1 MSRSPAHPPR
11 QVLTNLAHQ
20 YAKNELYTEALNT
33 YQVITKNKNFNNAGR
48 LKVNMGNIYYKLGQF
63 PKALKFYRM
72 ALDQIPSG
80 QSSTKYGS
88 HSRLDLCVMCC
99 ELGI

>member
-1 MSRSPAHPPR
+1 M
-11 QVLTNLAHQ
+11 LTNLAHQ

-48 LKVNMGNIYYKLGQF
+48 LKVNMGNIYYKMGQF

-80 QSSTKYGS
+80 QSSTKYVRTG
-88 HSRLDLCVMCC
+88 
-99 ELGI
+99 

>member
-1 MSRSPAHPPR
+1 M
-11 QVLTNLAHQ
+11 LTNLAHQ

-48 LKVNMGNIYYKLGQF
+48 LKVNMGNIYYRLGQF

-80 QSSTKYGS
+80 QSSTKYGQEIEREMADGS
-88 HSRLDLCVMCC
+88 
-99 ELGI
+99 LGGMHFHVFHK